1 MRQVHSSTVHVLSNE
16 DIKEFIEKEGDAI
29 ITSKTNTAIG
39 VFTADCVPV
48 IVVDDIKG
56 VVAVVH
62 SGWRG
67 TISSIT
73 KKTIETMNRK
83 FNTDYRDVK
92 VYVGPHIRKCCYEVS
107 QELKET
113 FLEETGIPEDVL
125 FDGRRLSLEECILKD
140 IREIGVLEENIYTL
154 NLCTYCNEDIRL
166 HSYRKSNGGY
176 KVITANNGLDALKK
190 VKENKPDLLL
200 LDLMLPGMDGLDVCK
215 EIKRDKETSKTSIIM
230 LTAKSEELDKIL
242 GLELGADDY
251 ITKPF
256 SIRELL
262 ARVKAVLRRSSSDEI
277 SEEIYEIGRLKVDFE
292 RHEVLINNE
301 KVELTLKEFEL
312 LEILIKNKGKILR
325 RETLLDKVWGYEYI
339 GETRTVDVHIRY
351 LRKKVE
357 DDDKNPK
364 FIETIRGVG
373 YRFNPVE

>member
-1 MRQVHSSTVHVLSNE
+1 MADEKVL
-16 DIKEFIEKEGDAI
+16 I
-29 ITSKTNTAIG
+29 
-39 VFTADCVPV
+39 
-48 IVVDDIKG
+48 VDDEEHI
-56 VVAVVH
+56 V
-62 SGWRG
+62 
-67 TISSIT
+67 
-73 KKTIETMNRK
+73 ELLQ
-83 FNTDYRDVK
+83 FNLV
-92 VYVGPHIRKCCYEVS
+92 
-107 QELKET
+107 
-113 FLEETGIPEDVL
+113 
-125 FDGRRLSLEECILKD
+125 
-140 IREIGVLEENIYTL
+140 NA
-154 NLCTYCNEDIRL
+154 
-166 HSYRKSNGGY
+166 GY

-262 ARVKAVLRRSSSDEI
+262 ARVKAVLRRSNSDEI
-277 SEEIYEIGRLKVDFE
+277 SEEIYELGRLKVDFE

-351 LRKKVE
+351 LRKKIE

>member
-1 MRQVHSSTVHVLSNE
+1 MADEKVL
-16 DIKEFIEKEGDAI
+16 I
-29 ITSKTNTAIG
+29 
-39 VFTADCVPV
+39 
-48 IVVDDIKG
+48 VDDEEHI
-56 VVAVVH
+56 V
-62 SGWRG
+62 
-67 TISSIT
+67 
-73 KKTIETMNRK
+73 ELLQ
-83 FNTDYRDVK
+83 FNLV
-92 VYVGPHIRKCCYEVS
+92 
-107 QELKET
+107 
-113 FLEETGIPEDVL
+113 
-125 FDGRRLSLEECILKD
+125 
-140 IREIGVLEENIYTL
+140 NA
-154 NLCTYCNEDIRL
+154 
-166 HSYRKSNGGY
+166 GY

-373 YRFNPVE
+373 YRFNTVD